1 MPINFIPNDPR
12 AGLPPAAV
20 IEAHAERPDELARY
34 VYLGSLPED
43 TYPTDSDGFLFWQC
57 REAALRA
64 IDLWELIDGG
74 TLTAWQNGKTLRLKQ
89 KTPGQSQLNAF
100 YDRLSLSFFQVDAA
114 GGDSYRSGASTD
126 VVAHEAGH
134 AFLDA
139 IRPDLWGAFQA
150 EQGAFHEAFG
160 DCIAIL
166 VALQDEAT
174 RQVLVDQG
182 LLRQKNFVET
192 TAEDLSHGIA
202 VLVDANHNAAVP
214 RRALNTHQWVMPAS
228 LPVSG
233 GPGVLINEVHSLGM
247 IFSGCFYDTLTNIYQ
262 SRGVESEKG
271 LLAAARTAGELL
283 VAAARTAPLK
293 PRFFQAVGNAMLIA
307 DGMRNAG
314 VNAQAIRD
322 GFESHNVL
330 LNAEQLTS
338 PTVVLAGRPPSET
351 VHSVRD
357 VLTQASR
364 RSLLE
369 VTGDDTDQRFYGSR
383 VQLGDQSVAAVRRRQ
398 KVSLADVA
406 SDLEGVY
413 CYVEEDV
420 LIGEQNGNAA
430 LLGEV
435 ETVRQSAVEAQS
447 FVFSLHAAGQISE
460 EAHSQAGDDT
470 IGAVSHVVSNVG
482 EERRLLRK
490 RFNCRCHALPC
501 SARAFLCT

>member
-1 MPINFIPNDPR
+1 MAINFIPNDPR
-12 AGLPPAAV
+12 AGHPPAV
-20 IEAHAERPDELARY
+20 VVDPRPERPDGLARF
-34 VYLGSLPED
+34 VYQGAVPED
-43 TYPTDSDGFLFWQC
+43 TYPTASDGFLFWQC

-64 IDLWELIDGG
+64 VDLWELVDG
-74 TLTAWQNGKTLRLKQ
+74 TSLTAWQGGATLRLKH
-89 KTPGQSQLNAF
+89 KTPGQAQLNAF

-114 GGDSYRSGASTD
+114 GGVSYRSGASTD

-139 IRPDLWGAFQA
+139 IRPDLWGSFQV

-166 VALQDEAT
+166 VALQDKET
-174 RQVLVDQG
+174 RQALVDQS
-182 LLRQKNFVET
+182 LLRQRNFVET

-202 VLVDANHNAAVP
+202 ALVDANHNAAVP

-228 LPVSG
+228 LPVTG

-247 IFSGCFYDTLTNIYQ
+247 IFSGCFYDTLSNIYQ
-262 SRGVESEKG
+262 SRGVFSEKG
-271 LLAAARTAGELL
+271 LLAAARAAGELL

-293 PRFFQAVGNAMLIA
+293 PRFFQAIGNSMLIVDA
-307 DGMRNAG
+307 TRNAG
-314 VNAQAIRD
+314 VNAQAIQD
-322 GFESHNVL
+322 GFAAHNVL

-338 PTVVLAGRPPSET
+338 PTVMLAGRPPTEAVQT
-351 VHSVRD
+351 VRD
-357 VLTQASR
+357 VLTHASR

-369 VTGDDTDQRFYGSR
+369 VMGEGAGQKFYGTQL
-383 VQLGDQSVAAVRRRQ
+383 QLGGRPIAAVRRRQ
-398 KVSLADVA
+398 KVPLGDV
-406 SDLEGVY
+406 SSSLEGVY

-435 ETVRQSAVEAQS
+435 ETVQQSVAEVQS

-460 EAHSQAGDDT
+460 ETGSGPGEDN
-470 IGAVSHVVSNVG
+470 IGAVSHAVRGAG
-482 EERRLLRK
+482 EERQLVRK
-490 RFNCRCHALPC
+490 RFNCRCHGLPGL
-501 SARAFLCT
+501 ARSNRSI